1 MTPSPTVLSVLGLQ
15 LDPLSEGVEE
25 SDGVPADLDGLEREV
40 GERPERVE
48 DRVLCGEGVQSTEE
62 NG

>member
-1 MTPSPTVLSVLGLQ
+1 MEEHAVHHRVHLHVADAPA
-15 LDPLSEGVEE
+15 EE

-40 GERPERVE
+40 GERPESVE

-62 NG
+62 DG